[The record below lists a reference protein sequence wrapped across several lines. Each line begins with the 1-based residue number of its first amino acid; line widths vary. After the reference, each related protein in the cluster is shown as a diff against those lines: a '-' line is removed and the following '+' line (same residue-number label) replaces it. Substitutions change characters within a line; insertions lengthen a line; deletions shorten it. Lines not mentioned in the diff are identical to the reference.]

1 MLVPKGKPVHENL
14 ATTYVLVDALIDDL
28 CDGGFSG
35 DVDIAL
41 RDRDVHVILNHGK
54 VAATVEMRDGD
65 SISSITLE
73 EIAALAR
80 RERGRVSVYHYT
92 HEFASALASR
102 ILARPLYSHLSTDF
116 ADLEKM
122 ISKLARE
129 RARHWFID
137 VKTASGIKAVIQ
149 IKDGQSRVIAS
160 YDEATGRSE
169 SSQDRVDNGAMGRLL
184 KECNSAGGTFDVYFA
199 TAVVLER
206 TATDA
211 DQSAAPDSTGTSDEG
226 LIEAAPAPVESTP
239 VTDADS
245 GEAFTEDVEAK
256 DVEGKDADPE
266 EPKPATL
273 TAEELAVIHEALPG
287 PSDSE
292 QAERMIEIKR
302 LMGEMARI
310 IDVAG
315 QKIDQRETFSI
326 KLRAGQIKVAEAY
339 PFLDP
344 FASEFEYLAGE
355 IAFIGDASPDEFV
368 AGLTEALKH
377 AFAQMLKSSA
387 QPARL
392 RSTVSLELRSLLE
405 RNREDMERLGLDRS
419 VHELIG

>member
-14 ATTYVLVDALIDDL
+14 ATIYVLVDALVDDL

-35 DVDIAL
+35 DVEIVL
-41 RDRDVHVILNHGK
+41 RDRDVHVILNQGK
-54 VAATVEMRDGD
+54 IAATVETRDGNYV
-65 SISSITLE
+65 SSVTIA

-80 RERGRVSVYHYT
+80 RERGRVSVYHYS

-137 VKTASGIKAVIQ
+137 VRTASGIKAVIQ
-149 IKDGQSRVIAS
+149 IKDGQSRVLAS
-160 YDEATGRSE
+160 YDETTGRSA
-169 SSQDRVDNGAMGRLL
+169 SSADRVDGKAMGRLL
-184 KECNSAGGTFDVYFA
+184 EECKSAGGTFDVYFA
-199 TAVVLER
+199 TAVVLEH
-206 TATDA
+206 TTSGAAQPAAA
-211 DQSAAPDSTGTSDEG
+211 DSDSLIASDEG
-226 LIEAAPAPVESTP
+226 QTETAPAPSESVP
-239 VTDADS
+239 DADAGP
-245 GEAFTEDVEAK
+245 GEASAEDTGTEEA
-256 DVEGKDADPE
+256 ETA
-266 EPKPATL
+266 EPKKATL

-287 PSDSE
+287 PSDTE
-292 QAERMIEIKR
+292 QAAQAEMMIEIKR
-302 LMGEMARI
+302 LMGEMARV

-315 QKIDQRETFSI
+315 QQVDQRETFSI
-326 KLRAGQIKVAEAY
+326 KLRAGQIKVALAY

-344 FASEFEYLAGE
+344 FGSEFEYLSGE
-355 IAFIGDASPDEFV
+355 IAFIGDASPQEFV

-392 RSTVSLELRSLLE
+392 RAMVAHELRSLLD
-405 RNREDMERLGLDRS
+405 RNREEMERLGLDRS
-419 VHELIG
+419 IHDLIG

>member
-1 MLVPKGKPVHENL
+1 MLVPKGKPVNENL
-14 ATTYVLVDALIDDL
+14 ATTYVLVDALVDDL

-35 DVDIAL
+35 DVEIVL

-54 VAATVEMRDGD
+54 IAATVEMRGG
-65 SISSITLE
+65 SSVSSITVA
-73 EIAALAR
+73 EIAELAR
-80 RERGRVSVYHYT
+80 RERGRVSVYHYS
-92 HEFASALASR
+92 HELASALASR

-116 ADLEKM
+116 ADPQKM

-137 VKTASGIKAVIQ
+137 VKTASGKKGVIQ

-169 SSQDRVDNGAMGRLL
+169 SSLDRADNEAMSRLL
-184 KECNSAGGTFDVYFA
+184 EECNNAGGTFDVYFA
-199 TAVVLER
+199 TVVGLDQPVADKDR
-206 TATDA
+206 ATYA
-211 DQSAAPDSTGTSDEG
+211 DSWAADSGS
-226 LIEAAPAPVESTP
+226 EAASTPDEPTPIEPKPVEPKPVESNP
-239 VTDADS
+239 
-245 GEAFTEDVEAK
+245 VEAPPDGLK
-256 DVEGKDADPE
+256 SVESMPVAGTDSSERAESEPSTDELSRKEGSPGDSETE
-266 EPKPATL
+266 EPEQSTV

-292 QAERMIEIKR
+292 QAEKMIEIKR

-315 QKIDQRETFSI
+315 QQVDQRDAFSI

-344 FASEFEYLAGE
+344 FGSEFEYLAGE
-355 IAFIGDASPDEFV
+355 IAFIGDASP
-368 AGLTEALKH
+368 
-377 AFAQMLKSSA
+377 
-387 QPARL
+387 
-392 RSTVSLELRSLLE
+392 
-405 RNREDMERLGLDRS
+405 
-419 VHELIG
+419 